1 MTIHLFYSKLNVFS
15 SFEKSKLALQRGK
28 NKFFFSALCEGSL
41 HPPTTRTLCRLNWIQ
56 LSFKNFT
63 TKLPELFFFVNEAK
77 SCWHPWRRPYSQR
90 AVCQQV
96 SAASSA
102 SDDGFP
108 VPSLES
114 AGKRACRP
122 GCRYSSVTLGSFRWA
137 WVHESDPFPSYL
149 TVQLGP
155 GWQVCPE

>member
-28 NKFFFSALCEGSL
+28 NNFFSALCEGSL

-96 SAASSA
+96 SAASPA

-122 GCRYSSVTLGSFRWA
+122 GCRYTSLPWEVSDER
-137 WVHESDPFPSYL
+137 ESMKVIHSL
-149 TVQLGP
+149 HI
-155 GWQVCPE
+155 